1 MMKVKTMLPLLSLF
15 ALTPAAC
22 LAFGNHSTWSSGWNQ
37 GITEFTIL
45 GKGQSQFYLACDS
58 EGASPATLI
67 YTDMKG
73 HQVSM
78 DTGAQ
83 LQVKIDGNET
93 IDISESGS
101 RAGENN
107 LALAWTQLRNGTQVT
122 VSVPHLSKTTF
133 TLKGARQA
141 LPEFGTHGC
150 VSKASL

>member
-1 MMKVKTMLPLLSLF
+1 MMKVKIMLPLFSLF

-22 LAFGNHSTWSSGWNQ
+22 LAFGNNSAWSSGWNQ

-45 GKGQSQFYLACDS
+45 GKGQSQLYLACDN
-58 EGASPATLI
+58 EGGSPATLI
-67 YTDMKG
+67 YTDTKG

-78 DTGAQ
+78 DTDAQ
-83 LQVKIDGNET
+83 LQVEIDGNEA

-122 VSVPHLSKTTF
+122 VSGAHLSKTTF
-133 TLKGARQA
+133 TLKGARKA

-150 VSKASL
+150 ISKASL